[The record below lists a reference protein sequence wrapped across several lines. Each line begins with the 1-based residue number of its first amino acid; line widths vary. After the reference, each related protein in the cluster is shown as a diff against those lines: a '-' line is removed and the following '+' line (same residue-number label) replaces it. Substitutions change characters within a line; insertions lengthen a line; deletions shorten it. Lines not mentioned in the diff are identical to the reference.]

1 MKSTAHIM
9 RCCFQVCRAE
19 PKYTTIAFL
28 ALLGCIEVGEIEI
41 ANFTGCTGM
50 VIIAGIVFLRTRTN
64 IRPARVLITNRTIAR
79 RSSKRRNCKDKQKSC
94 HHQGTKQFTY

>member
-64 IRPARVLITNRTIAR
+64 IRQLV
-79 RSSKRRNCKDKQKSC
+79 SSSQIG
-94 HHQGTKQFTY
+94 Q

>member
-1 MKSTAHIM
+1 M
-9 RCCFQVCRAE
+9 CRAE

-64 IRPARVLITNRTIAR
+64 IRPARVLITNRTIVPEP
-79 RSSKRRNCKDKQKSC
+79 SS
-94 HHQGTKQFTY
+94 Y

>member
-1 MKSTAHIM
+1 M

-50 VIIAGIVFLRTRTN
+50 VIIAGVHNTKLEKRENVAAVPKIN
-64 IRPARVLITNRTIAR
+64 IKKSTYLHNRLSYFFRHLQPTVI
-79 RSSKRRNCKDKQKSC
+79 
-94 HHQGTKQFTY
+94 